1 MLAQLLAQVAAVV
14 GVLLAISIGVF
25 VGQSR
30 LSTTRA
36 EWRSRVRDAA
46 PIAVV
51 LVLVLLF
58 NRTARETL
66 PSLSWSIG
74 WNLTSTFYE
83 IEGQTVLL
91 FQEYATPE
99 LTAYFSYVYVYGYVF
114 VLIFPVVA
122 YFALSDTRPLRELL
136 TAYTLNY
143 TLGLLCYVL
152 IIAYGPR
159 NWIPD
164 LVETTM
170 LYNQYPQYQELTGE
184 VNHNTNVFP
193 SLHTSLSATVA
204 MFAYRTRDAYPK
216 WVPAATL
223 LAASVAVS
231 TMYLAIHWAI
241 DVTAGLCLGAISVVL
256 SRRLVGRW
264 SLSEEFDDWWPSLRR
279 E

>member
-30 LSTTRA
+30 LSTTRV

-51 LVLVLLF
+51 LILVLLF

-152 IIAYGPR
+152 VIAYGPR

-216 WVPAATL
+216 WVPVATL

>member
-30 LSTTRA
+30 LSTTRV

-152 IIAYGPR
+152 VIAYGPR

-204 MFAYRTRDAYPK
+204 MFAYRTRDVYPK
-216 WVPAATL
+216 WVPVATL